1 MHVLMLNDGTMIC
14 PGGLLDAVQIVGE
27 ELSQELARLIEL
39 EVKKICQETKE
50 LHLELDACA
59 QEISIYEEKNA
70 ALEEENQVLI
80 RRIESAYDLI

>member
-27 ELSQELARLIEL
+27 ELSQELAKLIEL
-39 EVKKICQETKE
+39 EVKKICQ
-50 LHLELDACA
+50 ACA

-70 ALEEENQVLI
+70 ALEEENQMLI
-80 RRIESAYDLI
+80 RRIESAYDVI